1 MYLHFGGENLPPNA
15 YVVIS
20 ALGTTNDSALVCRTD
35 QPDCC
40 EGDNITGGWF
50 DPSGTMISF
59 DASSSQG
66 LYSSG
71 GSEGIHLLRGTGIP
85 VEGIYTC
92 RVADGTSTIQTVFV
106 GLYNDYRGQRNITF
120 ELTYLIHNCI
130 IVFIMKGW

>member
-1 MYLHFGGENLPPNA
+1 MYLNFGGENLPTNA

-20 ALGTTNDSALVCRTD
+20 ALDSTNDSALVCRTD

-40 EGDNITGGWF
+40 EGDNIAGGWF

-59 DASSSQG
+59 NASSSQG

-71 GSEGIHLLRGTGIP
+71 GSGGIHLLRGTGIP

-92 RVADGTSTIQTVFV
+92 RVVDGTSTTQTVFV
-106 GLYNDYRGQRNITF
+106 GLYNEDEGQRSITF
-120 ELTYLIHNCI
+120 
-130 IVFIMKGW
+130 